1 MDFLRYLYI
10 LTPFFRRRWPAYVL
24 GIAALIAVDLMQ
36 LVIPRL
42 TGRAIDQLTGPVGA
56 LGPLLLILAG
66 IAVVIA
72 FFRYLYREL
81 IMGTTRR
88 LEYYLRAR
96 IFAHALR
103 LPSAYFDQHGPGRIM
118 ALTVNDVTAVRVAV
132 GLGALLL
139 IDALIMGMASFAVM
153 ARVVNWQLAW
163 QSVLPLPFILA
174 ATALMGGPIHQRFR
188 VVQEQFS
195 QLTEFVQETFAGAR
209 VVKGFAAE
217 PVAIE
222 RFTAVSRA
230 NVAANLSMARL
241 QAAYFPI
248 THTAPLFCYAIALY
262 GGGRLILA
270 GGLTIGDL
278 VAFLGYLGL
287 MIWPVTGFSY
297 LVATVQ
303 RGSASLARIAAL
315 LAEPAYEAEA
325 AAFIAALPGSGIELR
340 SLTFRYPGSGSPA
353 LKDITISIPAGAV
366 VGIVGRT
373 GAGKSTLLKL
383 LLRLYDPPAGAIFV
397 GGREI
402 HAIDYGTLR
411 HGIGYVPQDSF
422 LFARTIGENIA
433 FDRDYA
439 RPVVEAAAGLA
450 AVKEAIGEKPYGF
463 GTVLGEKGRR
473 LSGGQQQRVAI
484 ARALVKDPAIL
495 LLDDV
500 FSALDYGTQTE
511 LLANMKNFSG
521 GRTTIIVSQRVAAVK
536 DADFII
542 VLEDGTVSEQGT
554 HADLVAGGGLY
565 YKLYEQQLINGEQ
578 S

>member
-1 MDFLRYLYI
+1 MDFIRNLHI
-10 LTPFFRRRWPAYVL
+10 LAPFFRRRWPSYAL

-36 LVIPRL
+36 LAIPRL
-42 TGRAIDQLTGPVGA
+42 TGRAIDLLPGPADG
-56 LGPLLLILAG
+56 LGRLLLVLAG
-66 IAVVIA
+66 IAVAIA
-72 FFRYLYREL
+72 LFRYLYREL
-81 IMGTTRR
+81 IMGTTRH
-88 LEYYLRAR
+88 LEYYLREKL
-96 IFAHALR
+96 FAHALR
-103 LPSAYFDQHGPGRIM
+103 LPSDYFDQHGPGRIM

-132 GLGALLL
+132 GLGAFMLV
-139 IDALIMGMASFAVM
+139 DALVMGLASFAVM
-153 ARVVNWQLAW
+153 AKTVNWQLAW
-163 QSVLPLPFILA
+163 QSVLPLPFVLA
-174 ATALMGGPIHQRFR
+174 ATALMGGTIHVRFR
-188 VVQEQFS
+188 TVQEKFS
-195 QLTEFVQETFAGAR
+195 RLTEFVQETFAGAR
-209 VVKGFAAE
+209 IVKGFAAE
-217 PVAIE
+217 PVAID
-222 RFTAVSRA
+222 RFTAVSRD

-270 GGLTIGDL
+270 GNLTVGDL

-303 RGSASLARIAAL
+303 RGSASLTRIAAL
-315 LAEPAYEAEA
+315 LAEPAYETDEPSA
-325 AAFIAALPGSGIELR
+325 AALPGSSIELR
-340 SLTFRYPGSGSPA
+340 QLTFSYPGGGSV
-353 LKDITISIPAGAV
+353 LKDITVTIPAGAV

-402 HAIDYGTLR
+402 HTVDFRTLR
-411 HGIGYVPQDSF
+411 SGIGYVPQDSF

-433 FDRDYA
+433 FDHDYP
-439 RPVVEAAAGLA
+439 RPVVETAAGMA
-450 AVKEAIGEKPYGF
+450 AVKEAIDEKPYGF

-500 FSALDYGTQTE
+500 FAALDYGTQTE

-521 GRTTIIVSQRVAAVK
+521 GRTTVVVSQRVAAVK

-542 VLEDGTVSEQGT
+542 VMEDGAVSEQGT
-554 HADLVAGGGLY
+554 HADLVASGGLY
-565 YKLYEQQLINGEQ
+565 CKLYEQQLLNGEQ

>member
-1 MDFLRYLYI
+1 MDLIRNIHI
-10 LTPFFRRRWPAYVL
+10 LAPFFRRRWPHYIL
-24 GIAALIAVDLMQ
+24 GIAALVAVNLMQ
-36 LVIPRL
+36 LGIPRL
-42 TGRAIDQLTGPVGA
+42 TGRAIDLLSDPARG
-56 LGPLLLILAG
+56 LGTLLLALAG
-66 IAVVIA
+66 IAVAIA
-72 FFRYLYREL
+72 VLRYFYREL
-81 IMGTTRR
+81 IMGTTRH
-88 LEYYLRAR
+88 LEYYMREK
-96 IFAHALR
+96 IFSHAVR
-103 LPSAYFDQHGPGRIM
+103 LPSTYFDQHGPGRIM

-139 IDALIMGMASFAVM
+139 IDALIMGLASFVVM
-153 ARVVNWQLAW
+153 AEVVNWQLTL
-163 QSVLPLPFILA
+163 QSVLPLPFVLA
-174 ATALMGGPIHQRFR
+174 ATALMGKPIHERFR
-188 VVQEQFS
+188 TVQEKFS
-195 QLTEFVQETFAGAR
+195 RLTEFVQETFAGAR

-222 RFTAVSRA
+222 RFTTVSRD

-270 GGLTIGDL
+270 GALTVGDL

-315 LAEPAYEAEA
+315 LAEPAYESDGPSFA
-325 AAFIAALPGSGIELR
+325 AALPVGSIDLR
-340 SLTFRYPGSGSPA
+340 RLTYRYPGSVSPV
-353 LKDITISIPAGAV
+353 LKDVTVTIPAGAV

-383 LLRLYDPPAGAIFV
+383 LLRLYDPPAGAIFI
-397 GGREI
+397 GGREV
-402 HAIDYGTLR
+402 HAIDYATLR
-411 HGIGYVPQDSF
+411 EGIGYVPQDSF

-433 FDRDYA
+433 FDRDYPRQA
-439 RPVVEAAAGLA
+439 VEAAAGLA
-450 AVKEAIGEKPYGF
+450 AVKEAIDEKPFGF

-484 ARALVKDPAIL
+484 ARALVKNPAIL

-500 FSALDYGTQTE
+500 FAALDYETQRE
-511 LLANMKNFSG
+511 LLANMKNFRG
-521 GRTTIIVSQRVAAVK
+521 GRTTIVVSQRVAAVK
-536 DADFII
+536 DADFIL
-542 VLEDGTVSEQGT
+542 VLEDGAVSEQGT
-554 HADLVAGGGLY
+554 HADLVARGGPY
-565 YKLYEQQLINGEQ
+565 HKLYEQQLLNGEQ
-578 S
+578 L